1 MIVGVGID
9 LCEVGRLEAALE
21 RNPRLRDRL
30 FTARE
35 GERAGASLAAR
46 FAAKEALSKALGAPP
61 GLSWR
66 DAEVVCDEDG
76 RPSFEVSGTVARAVR
91 RAGVTDI
98 HLSLTH
104 DAGLAAA
111 YVVLERRS
119 PGRWRKGPDQ

>member
-21 RNPRLRDRL
+21 RTPRLRERL
-30 FTARE
+30 FTPRE
-35 GERAGASLAAR
+35 RERSGASLAGR

-61 GLSWR
+61 GLNWR
-66 DAEVVCDEDG
+66 DAEVVCGEDG
-76 RPSFEVSGTVARAVR
+76 RPSLEVAGTVARALR
-91 RAGVTDI
+91 RAGVTDV

-111 YVVLERRS
+111 YVVLERRP
-119 PGRWRKGPDQ
+119 PGRAGATED